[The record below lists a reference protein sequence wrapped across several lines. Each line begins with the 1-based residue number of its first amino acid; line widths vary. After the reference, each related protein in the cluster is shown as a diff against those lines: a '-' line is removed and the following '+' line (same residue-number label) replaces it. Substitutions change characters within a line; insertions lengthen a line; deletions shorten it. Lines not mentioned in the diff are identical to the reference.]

1 MTKKVISYKL
11 NSDGT
16 TPEYVAY
23 GGYLAK
29 NPNST
34 ADMILIGISKDEAD
48 TSGAI
53 SEFSTEAETLAWVNT
68 YLSDYFYTDHLGN
81 QVQFVVADAIS
92 DIFAK
97 L

>member
-11 NSDGT
+11 NPDGT
-16 TPEYVAY
+16 TPEYVAD

-34 ADMILIGISKDEAD
+34 ADMILIGISKDGAD
-48 TSGAI
+48 ISNAI
-53 SEFSTEAETLAWVNT
+53 SEFSTQAETLAWVNT
-68 YLSDYFYTDHLGN
+68 YLSDYFYTDPFGN